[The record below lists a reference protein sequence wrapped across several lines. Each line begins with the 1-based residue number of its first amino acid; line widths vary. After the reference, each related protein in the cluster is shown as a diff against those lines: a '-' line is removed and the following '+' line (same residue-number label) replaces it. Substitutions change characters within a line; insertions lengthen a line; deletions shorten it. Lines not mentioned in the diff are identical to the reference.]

1 MDGQPLSAPIAV
13 ACPRPRSLA
22 CRARVAPCVL
32 GGLGS
37 RRAVSAAF
45 NGGLQP
51 RSGREPGHPAG
62 RDLDALARL
71 RVHALAG
78 AAVGDRELP
87 EAGEADLAST
97 LESGHDD
104 VEEGIDRLR
113 CVALAEARLAGD
125 LVDEFLL
132 RHVAILLSGV
142 PNGFERNSARGR
154 IRS

>member
-1 MDGQPLSAPIAV
+1 MDGQPWLRLRA
-13 ACPRPRSLA
+13 LA
-22 CRARVAPCVL
+22 ALDGA
-32 GGLGS
+32 
-37 RRAVSAAF
+37 
-45 NGGLQP
+45 LQP
-51 RSGREPGHPAG
+51 RSGREPRDAAG

-113 CVALAEARLAGD
+113 CVALSKARLAGD

-132 RHVAILLSGV
+132 RHVAFLLSGV
-142 PNGFERNSARGR
+142 PNASERNSAHGR
-154 IRS
+154 IRSGKPNNA